1 VPPEPV
7 SAPTP
12 ARPPVPSTGEHRLV
26 PPPRE
31 RTLIGWLR
39 WALLLVLGV
48 PLLVIAILGSLGMRE
63 MARLRAGHR
72 QLAQA
77 LDGARAASA
86 EVVKS
91 TYLDRT
97 LALAGEMDRLMRG
110 LGDAAPLP
118 ETAVEVLSRARVG
131 RAGAVVLVDA
141 HDRVVW
147 DVDED
152 LVGRPAGEAYPP
164 LARLLPGARWRTNP
178 VLLAPQPGGFMR
190 DNALAETALEAA
202 PGGAEFWV
210 IVPVASGR
218 WVVVTHAELDH
229 RNAAAL
235 KKAEQ
240 SLETIVEDV
249 TAADERAA
257 RGLTL
262 ALMIVLGV
270 GSMLTIFVGA
280 RFRRRVLAPI
290 RHLTLVAE
298 KIRLGDLGRRT
309 DVRTGDELEAL
320 GQSVNAMLDRLARL
334 IAGEEQKQ
342 RLESNIKKLL
352 AVVSRAGEGDLTG
365 RGEHSADEL
374 GPVVE
379 AVNQT
384 LESIGRLVAEVR
396 RDGDS
401 VGLAADAILRASERM
416 ADGATR
422 QAAAIDQVSRKI
434 AMLGQ
439 RSLEVTRIVELVED
453 IAQRTNLLALNA
465 AIEASRSGGA
475 SNRGFAVVADEV
487 RKLAERSSAAT
498 KEIGD
503 FLDSIQEATDEA
515 GRAMADIREVTRRTA
530 DDAADQRK
538 VADEVV
544 DAARALRQAIARFT
558 VPFGDDT
565 AKRRAAD
572 VLRKKRADLEASLR
586 ALDAELAQVD
596 HG

>member
-1 VPPEPV
+1 VPAEPV
-7 SAPTP
+7 GDTPPPTP
-12 ARPPVPSTGEHRLV
+12 ATGEHKLV
-26 PPPRE
+26 PPPRV
-31 RTLIGWLR
+31 RTLVGWIR
-39 WALLLVLGV
+39 WALMLVLGV
-48 PLLVIAILGSLGMRE
+48 PLVVVAALGWLGMRE
-63 MARLRAGHR
+63 VARLRAGHK

-77 LDGARAASA
+77 LDDARAASA

-97 LALAGEMDRLMRG
+97 LALGGEIDRLVRG
-110 LGDAAPLP
+110 LPVGAQLP
-118 ETAVEVLSRARVG
+118 ATVEEVLSRARIG
-131 RAGAVVLVDA
+131 RAGAVVLVDGR
-141 HDRVVW
+141 DRIAW

-164 LARLLPGARWRTNP
+164 LARLLSGARWRVNP
-178 VLLAPQPGGFMR
+178 VLLEPQPGGFMR
-190 DNALAETALEAA
+190 DNALAETSLE
-202 PGGAEFWV
+202 GAEFYV
-210 IVPVASGR
+210 LVPVAQGR

-235 KKAEQ
+235 KSAEQ
-240 SLETIVEDV
+240 SLEAIVAEV

-257 RGLTL
+257 HSLTL
-262 ALMIVLGV
+262 ALAIVLGL
-270 GSMLTIFVGA
+270 GTISMIFVAA
-280 RFRRRVLAPI
+280 RFRKRVLAPI

-342 RLESNIKKLL
+342 RLERNIKRLL
-352 AVVSRAGEGDLTG
+352 AVVSRAGEGDLTA
-365 RGEHSADEL
+365 RGERTPDEL

-379 AVNQT
+379 ALNQT
-384 LESIGRLVAEVR
+384 LESIGGLVAEVR

-422 QAAAIDQVSRKI
+422 QSAAIDQVSRKI

-439 RSLEVTRIVELVED
+439 RSLEVGRIVELVED
-453 IAQRTNLLALNA
+453 IAQRTNMLALNA

-475 SNRGFAVVADEV
+475 SNRGFAVVAEEV

-530 DDAADQRK
+530 DDAADQRR
-538 VADEVV
+538 VAAEVV
-544 DAARALRQAIARFT
+544 EAARALRQAIARLK

-572 VLRKKRADLEASLR
+572 ILRKKRADLEASLR
-586 ALDAELAQVD
+586 ALEAELAAVD
-596 HG
+596 GEGSRG